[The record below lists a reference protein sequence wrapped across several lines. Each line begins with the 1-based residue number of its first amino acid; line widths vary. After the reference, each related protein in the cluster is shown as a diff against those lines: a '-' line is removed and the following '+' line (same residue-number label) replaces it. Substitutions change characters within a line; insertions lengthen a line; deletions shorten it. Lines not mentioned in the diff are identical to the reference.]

1 MAIKIKLS
9 LLIYVIILKKTRPI
23 DKVIK
28 NDYSIKPRKACS
40 IAFRKRGTS
49 MINNLKFIL
58 IYLMR
63 SLRY

>member
-40 IAFRKRGTS
+40 IAF
-49 MINNLKFIL
+49 
-58 IYLMR
+58 
-63 SLRY
+63 